1 MSWEIFKNNVLQ
13 KLCDASRVSS
23 IEYVADVYAKEYD
36 ACVKRGG
43 DSINRIPILKGNVE
57 GMKTAF
63 IRALNTGLSSTS
75 PYDLTGA
82 MGDGVKIYWTGAT
95 LVTPTPPLIT
105 ATQAASGAVTNI
117 TANSNYVSVV
127 GQWTN
132 TNAGAS
138 TPPTPPNVQN
148 NQSNT
153 APPNRQNNQQN
164 QPPNRQNQPPA
175 NPNGKKILI
184 VGDSI
189 TVISKYTWSGIFQA
203 QRKDLN
209 IEILAKGGEQLTAWM
224 KPNLEARLKTNKYD
238 KVYIYGGVN
247 DCYSGRKTPQIL
259 NALQSMVDT
268 VRATGAEAVVV
279 TGYDS
284 EIDMG
289 DNSTKPTRLVKTRAE
304 MEKLLAEYRV
314 FQKSINIIKNA
325 IIVPKI
331 SLGVIG
337 DGFHPSF
344 AQAKRLYEHISKY

>member
-13 KLCDASRVSS
+13 KLCDASKVQS

-36 ACVKRGG
+36 LCVKRGG
-43 DSINRIPILKGNVE
+43 DSINRIPVLKGNVE
-57 GMKTAF
+57 GMKAAF

-127 GQWTN
+127 GKWTN
-132 TNAGAS
+132 TNISAA
-138 TPPTPPNVQN
+138 TPPTPPTEPKKDENSAN
-148 NQSNT
+148 NKPV
-153 APPNRQNNQQN
+153 PPV
-164 QPPNRQNQPPA
+164 
-175 NPNGKKILI
+175 NPNAKKILI

-289 DNSTKPTRLVKTRAE
+289 DNSTKPTKLVKTRAE

-344 AQAKRLYEHISKY
+344 AQAKKLYEHISKY